1 MLLLSV
7 QLLLAVVHDK
17 FFCEHISFLLLYV
30 SGIQVVNQ
38 SSVYV
43 KLRIWPFLATFSF
56 HHRIND
62 VLDVNDYS
70 CTEDLACHRQDS
82 LFCAYRAYSIT
93 TEERDE
99 NSSEEEQSSIKT
111 ENSSDEKIDPWTTLI
126 NDAASKVRDQYD
138 DILQALLMEGHDE
151 SKAKEEAF
159 AQIIPVFQKELGGV
173 YMDNLAWMK
182 ALKKDPILEKI
193 MATRD
198 DYVNNNMFDPD
209 EAIAAAVK
217 KRKFLLKRLLE
228 GQGRFPEQ

>member
-1 MLLLSV
+1 MDS
-7 QLLLAVVHDK
+7 Q
-17 FFCEHISFLLLYV
+17 
-30 SGIQVVNQ
+30 
-38 SSVYV
+38 
-43 KLRIWPFLATFSF
+43 
-56 HHRIND
+56 
-62 VLDVNDYS
+62 YS
-70 CTEDLACHRQDS
+70 KENSMENHTEDDN
-82 LFCAYRAYSIT
+82 YSIT

-99 NSSEEEQSSIKT
+99 NSSEEDLEQSSIT
-111 ENSSDEKIDPWTTLI
+111 IEDSSEEEIDPWSTLI

-138 DILQALLMEGHDE
+138 DVLQVLLMEGHDE

-159 AQIIPVFQKELGGV
+159 EKLLPVFRKELGDV

-182 ALKKDPILEKI
+182 ALKKDPIHKKI